1 MPQKTKTILFA
12 SDLSIHMKQVFEHA
26 VTLSVY
32 HDADIVVLHV
42 MKENTDA
49 QARVKF
55 AFGEALYNDLKA
67 KHSQSAKNILIGK
80 NVDALRIRQ
89 AIAGFL
95 ETEDSNARGVSET
108 QPIKKILVAQCRF
121 IADEIAS
128 TATEEGCDFIV
139 MGCEQKGRIA
149 KTMGDNIVGSV
160 IKRSSVP
167 VLVIP
172 YSK

>member
-1 MPQKTKTILFA
+1 MGPCK
-12 SDLSIHMKQVFEHA
+12 
-26 VTLSVY
+26 
-32 HDADIVVLHV
+32 
-42 MKENTDA
+42 
-49 QARVKF
+49 AR
-55 AFGEALYNDLKA
+55 AFGLGGAAVGSLVLGA
-67 KHSQSAKNILIGK
+67 
-80 NVDALRIRQ
+80 
-89 AIAGFL
+89 
-95 ETEDSNARGVSET
+95 ET
-108 QPIKKILVAQCRF
+108 QPIKKILVAQGRF

-139 MGCEQKGRIA
+139 MGCEKKGRIA